1 MSHASSSRLR
11 RVEAQS
17 ELCLVVACHTFV
29 VAIPVRFVT
38 RLVLNEDVTKVPTS
52 GPELVQSGGEQFVA
66 SNLGALLDLPPL
78 NEAWVLLR
86 VPHAFSR
93 VPLALRTGACLVV
106 REVRVEAPLPPGL
119 FRARGEAMLGAFVAD
134 ASRGFSGGALYGLML
149 DVTQLWTRAE
159 LDAAALLAARAHK
172 QTTHG

>member
-1 MSHASSSRLR
+1 MSHASGSRLR

-38 RLVLNEDVTKVPTS
+38 RLVLNEDVKPAPVG
-52 GPELVQSGGEQFVA
+52 GPELVQSGSELFVA

-78 NEAWVLLR
+78 HEAWVMLQ
-86 VPHAFSR
+86 VPHAGGR

-106 REVRVEAPLPPGL
+106 RELRVEAPLPTGL

-134 ASRGFSGGALYGLML
+134 ASRGFNGGVLYGLML
-149 DVTQLWTRAE
+149 DVANLWTRAE
-159 LDAAALLAARAHK
+159 LDAAALLAARARK
-172 QTTHG
+172 QTING